1 MGKTLLLFKSL
12 LMSVCTLTLTT
23 QAQSL
28 SDVTNINVDECYIY
42 DSFLSAD
49 WGNESMAPGN
59 GSTANGLK
67 VGLQEPARSTRG
79 QRWQILVE
87 LNLNI

>member
-49 WGNESMAPGN
+49 WGNASCE
-59 GSTANGLK
+59 
-67 VGLQEPARSTRG
+67 
-79 QRWQILVE
+79 
-87 LNLNI
+87 